1 MSAREHLRRAALANA
16 IRSLSRA
23 MGTSRVAPIVGS
35 VEAALQQL
43 ALGVLAAMTI
53 ELGEQ
58 AAAVSLGTLFV
69 RALEELPIDV
79 QQRVVELLAL
89 THGDAITQRQ
99 RADALQAQLEALTTR
114 LRRIERKRGPKRDAP
129 IPFAVTEAGWRDAS

>member
-1 MSAREHLRRAALANA
+1 VNPRDRLRRAALINA

-35 VEAALQQL
+35 IEAALQQL

-69 RALEELPIDV
+69 RALEELPLDT
-79 QQRVVELLAL
+79 QQRVVAQLAL

-99 RADALQAQLEALTTR
+99 RADALQAQIEALAAR
-114 LRRIERKRGPKRDAP
+114 LRRAERKRGRGGDAP
-129 IPFAVTEAGWRDAS
+129 IPFEVTEAGWRDAS